1 MPAKPDFVDY
11 CCELLA
17 SVGPVAAKR
26 MFGAWGLTLDGI
38 MIGIVSDRGA
48 GEKLWLKANDATR
61 ARFEATGCERFTYPS
76 HQAGERVLRD
86 MNYYS
91 APEDAMESPH
101 AMAPWGRL
109 ALEAAL
115 AARMARG
122 QPRAARAP
130 ALRPTR
136 AARAG
141 KTQGL

>member
-1 MPAKPDFVDY
+1 MPAKSDFAEY
-11 CCELLA
+11 CRELLA
-17 SVGPVAAKR
+17 SVGPVASKR
-26 MFGAWGLTLDGI
+26 MFGSWGLTLDGI

-61 ARFEATGCERFTYPS
+61 GQFEAAACERFTYPS
-76 HQAGERVLRD
+76 HQAGERVMRD

-115 AARMARG
+115 AARMVRG
-122 QPRAARAP
+122 KPRAARLP
-130 ALRPTR
+130 ARGPAR

-141 KTQGL
+141 KPQG